1 MRNAIYLAKYPKVTI
16 KYKKIPKSTKNTYK
30 NLKLR
35 PILELWGQ
43 IGDLTA
49 FQPFLTLTSAE
60 NLKNAKVSV

>member
-1 MRNAIYLAKYPKVTI
+1 MSQANTGHSDETVQNHFCENFLA
-16 KYKKIPKSTKNTYK
+16 NTYK

-49 FQPFLTLTSAE
+49 FQPF
-60 NLKNAKVSV
+60 

>member
-1 MRNAIYLAKYPKVTI
+1 MSHANTGYSEETVQNQFCEKFLA
-16 KYKKIPKSTKNTYK
+16 NTYK

-49 FQPFLTLTSAE
+49 FQTIFNT
-60 NLKNAKVSV
+60 NKC